1 MERFT
6 VIAQAIL
13 FRFAR
18 NIPETN
24 AVILFYPV

>member
-1 MERFT
+1 MERFS

-18 NIPETN
+18 NIPETD
-24 AVILFYPV
+24 AAALFYPV